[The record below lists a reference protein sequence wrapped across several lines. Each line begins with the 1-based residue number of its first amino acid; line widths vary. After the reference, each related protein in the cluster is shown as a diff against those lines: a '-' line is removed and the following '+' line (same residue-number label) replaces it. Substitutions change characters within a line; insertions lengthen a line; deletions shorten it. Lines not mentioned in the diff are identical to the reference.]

1 MVRRWR
7 LIGYFPILYSP
18 MLGRRGEALTRWF
31 GAKEGSALQR
41 FERATQWLSRSAT
54 NKPCGERRER
64 QLAAG
69 VSRGRPW
76 LYSTAITSMAPR
88 WNACHT
94 NTPTHALRM
103 SRPITHERGDGLQ
116 PTGERVEQAR
126 PLGPHYGAP
135 QGPRPLLALLLVPH
149 APPRRVLAG
158 VAPGRAPCAAALRLW
173 PCRPCPSTPSRW
185 CPPPAAARWRER
197 TRARVAGLC
206 SRWCWRG
213 TLCAAPTDRK
223 ASRWR
228 RRERRR
234 GTGGRTQRGLREK
247 STSER
252 AQLGFGPEFAGH
264 TVSGTMRAQPKC
276 QPSQNLHLKTKRHS
290 PRRQCPKNPQRR
302 PPPGPCSTSP
312 LAYWTIPGRC
322 LVQGT
327 RRDVP
332 CGVRTQH
339 PQHPVSRDIS
349 LTPRS
354 YRDTV
359 NHRLLWQR
367 CDWETT
373 AVCTQLCVGPPSPG
387 VAGTTSLWTGSCP
400 VRHHARPVASCSFA
414 IRGSAVCACG
424 RSFDV
429 ARDAM
434 SAVEAARLDG
444 GGGAAWWGGVR

>member
-1 MVRRWR
+1 MHHQDASWLGSHLAERHVQQPCACGRAGPVHPRPADGAHHQRQPVGESVRARVSQASAPAGAGGGRFALPPRIGR
-7 LIGYFPILYSP
+7 LHGGGGGSVVVGLEG
-18 MLGRRGEALTRWF
+18 GRRGGCGR
-31 GAKEGSALQR
+31 
-41 FERATQWLSRSAT
+41 RAHL
-54 NKPCGERRER
+54 
-64 QLAAG
+64 
-69 VSRGRPW
+69 
-76 LYSTAITSMAPR
+76 
-88 WNACHT
+88 
-94 NTPTHALRM
+94 
-103 SRPITHERGDGLQ
+103 
-116 PTGERVEQAR
+116 
-126 PLGPHYGAP
+126 
-135 QGPRPLLALLLVPH
+135 
-149 APPRRVLAG
+149 
-158 VAPGRAPCAAALRLW
+158 
-173 PCRPCPSTPSRW
+173 
-185 CPPPAAARWRER
+185 
-197 TRARVAGLC
+197 
-206 SRWCWRG
+206 
-213 TLCAAPTDRK
+213 
-223 ASRWR
+223 
-228 RRERRR
+228 
-234 GTGGRTQRGLREK
+234 
-247 STSER
+247 SER
-252 AQLGFGPEFAGH
+252 SLGFGPEFAGH

-434 SAVEAARLDG
+434 SAVEAAALTEGVEPRGGEVLDNTHPI
-444 GGGAAWWGGVR
+444 RR